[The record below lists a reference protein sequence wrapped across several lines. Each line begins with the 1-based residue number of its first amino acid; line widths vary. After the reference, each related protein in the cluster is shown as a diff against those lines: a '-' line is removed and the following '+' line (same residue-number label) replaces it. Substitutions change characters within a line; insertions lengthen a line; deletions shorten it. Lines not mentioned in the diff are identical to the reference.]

1 MTPGIRVLAL
11 DHVQLAMPAG
21 AEERARAFYRDV
33 LGFEELEKPAS
44 MQASGGAWFRSGEVE
59 IHLGVEADFRPA
71 RKAHPALGVA
81 DADAAA
87 ARWAALGCGV
97 EWDDRYPGV
106 RRFYVH
112 DPFGNR
118 IEILQPVP

>member
-1 MTPGIRVLAL
+1 MRLLAL

-21 AEERARAFYRDV
+21 GEEAARAFYGGV
-33 LGFEELEKPAS
+33 LGMAEVSKPAP
-44 MQASGGAWFRSGEVE
+44 MRANGGAWFRAGPIEL
-59 IHLGVEADFRPA
+59 HLRVEADFRPA
-71 RKAHPALGVA
+71 RKAHPALRVD

-87 ARWAALGCGV
+87 RVCEAGGCTP

-106 RRFYVH
+106 RRFYVS

-118 IEILQPVP
+118 IEILQPTP